1 MSLIVRLTEFK
12 FDDSTPGRFKGYG
25 STFGNVDLG
34 KDICAKGCFT
44 RTLKDHSSAGTMPAM
59 YWMHNRSEPVGDW
72 LDMSED
78 SKGLKVEGQLWDD
91 IENGRKAIRMLKGTG
106 PKGLSI
112 GYQTK
117 RASYDDKKGTRTLED
132 VDLPEVSIVGYGMNP
147 KALVTSIKSL
157 CVDGQMPSI
166 RDLEDFLRDA
176 GMSHTQAK
184 ALLADGYKAL
194 KRDAPELETEQP
206 EVVESETLRE
216 MSRIFKSGLSC

>member
-12 FDDSTPGRFKGYG
+12 LDASTPGRFKGYG

-44 RTLKDHSSAGTMPAM
+44 RTLKEHVGNGTMPAM
-59 YWMHNRSEPVGDW
+59 YWMHDRREPVGDW
-72 LDMSED
+72 IDMTED
-78 SKGLKVEGQLWDD
+78 AKGLKVEGQLWDD
-91 IENGRKAIRMLKGTG
+91 VENGRKALRMLKGTG

-112 GYQTK
+112 GYQTQ

-157 CVDGQMPSI
+157 CVDGQMPTI

-194 KRDAPELETEQP
+194 KRDASEPDEQAA
-206 EVVESETLRE
+206 SRETLQE
-216 MSRIFKSGLSC
+216 LARIFKSGQSC